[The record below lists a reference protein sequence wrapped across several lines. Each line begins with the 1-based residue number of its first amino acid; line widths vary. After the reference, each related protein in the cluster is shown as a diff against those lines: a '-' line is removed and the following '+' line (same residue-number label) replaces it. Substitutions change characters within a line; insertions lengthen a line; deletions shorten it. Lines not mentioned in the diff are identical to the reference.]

1 MPGHFEELLRWN
13 GESFDLPELTGAY
26 NTLLASRL
34 AEICAEADDD
44 CIHEALALLPG
55 SEREPYLRQ
64 PHIATLLLHPGSNT
78 EAARCIAND
87 LFHHLTDPAAAPH
100 GYDLRI
106 NPRGNETLTE
116 LVPSRFSQFPDDE
129 FGLVETRTLSSA
141 EFHRGRAALDGA
153 LRATAAFST
162 DLASLIEVVNITI
175 ALRKEPGV
183 PTRFHSSTFRQH
195 PGLVRLTNPHLDGVD
210 TAILTEAIVHESIHS
225 LLHIHEA
232 LESSF
237 VSTAEGWDVAV
248 TSPWSGSSVLLHSY
262 LHACFVW
269 YGIYWLWHGL
279 TDAAVLPEARRQTRL
294 RFCLDGFARAP
305 VSEHLL
311 PLRAHIRLGL
321 FETLVDMETRMR
333 CIRL

>member
-1 MPGHFEELLRWN
+1 
-13 GESFDLPELTGAY
+13 
-26 NTLLASRL
+26 
-34 AEICAEADDD
+34 
-44 CIHEALALLPG
+44 
-55 SEREPYLRQ
+55 
-64 PHIATLLLHPGSNT
+64 LLLHPGSNT
-78 EAARCIAND
+78 EAARRIAND
-87 LFHHLTDPAAAPH
+87 LFHRLTDPAAAPH

-106 NPRGNETLTE
+106 NPRGGETLTE
-116 LVPSRFSQFPDDE
+116 LVPSRFSDFPDDR
-129 FGLVETRTLSSA
+129 FGLAATCALSPA

-153 LRATAAFST
+153 LCAAAAFST
-162 DLASLIEVVNITI
+162 DLATLIDVVSVTI

-183 PTRFHSSTFRQH
+183 PTRFHSSTFRQY

-232 LESSF
+232 LESPF

-248 TSPWSGSSVLLHSY
+248 TSPWSGSSILLHSY

-279 TDAAVLPEARRQTRL
+279 TDTGVLPEARRQTRL

-305 VSEHLL
+305 VSERLL
-311 PLRAHIRLGL
+311 NLRAHVRPGL
-321 FETLVDMETRMR
+321 FETLVDMETRMC
-333 CIRL
+333 CIR